1 MRIKEEIRKILKGET
16 DETRANMRRGTQ
28 LVQKKRRKS
37 VIDKKNEQVDEEEE
51 EANELV
57 TVVAEEVEVQQF
69 LQRCKLLKE
78 VVTYLLSQK
87 I

>member
-37 VIDKKNEQVDEEEE
+37 VIDKKYEQVHEEEE

-57 TVVAEEVEVQQF
+57 TVVAEEVEVQWNPPYGHTVNT
-69 LQRCKLLKE
+69 R
-78 VVTYLLSQK
+78 SPR
-87 I
+87 